1 MIRDELRYEL
11 KRVAQRL
18 DDPDFDRALEIVES
32 IIQKPDVAPSAAPI
46 MIAELQAIGFRFAM
60 LKVYYMGI
68 EKDSVKKNLYY
79 SADEA
84 VKKLVDALK
93 YIARV

>member
-1 MIRDELRYEL
+1 MINDELYREL
-11 KRVAQRL
+11 GIISKRL
-18 DDPDFDRALEIVES
+18 NDPDFDRALEIVANV
-32 IIQKPDVAPSAAPI
+32 IDKPDIAPGAAPI

-68 EKDSVKKNLYY
+68 EKDAVKKNLYY
-79 SADEA
+79 AADEA

-93 YIARV
+93 YVARV